1 MDKKLYDLID
11 SYAEDF
17 AAKLTKWIQIPSVKD
32 APAPGAPFGTEVR
45 RMYDVAMADCEA
57 EGFVVRGFDG
67 YALDATLPGASDE
80 AIAVLGHL
88 DVVPA
93 GDAWPCDPF
102 AAVREGDK
110 IYGRGTSDDKG
121 PVLCAMYAMRAIK
134 EAGVPL
140 KKSIRLIL
148 GCDEESG
155 WEDMDYYARHADMPE
170 VGFSPDASFPLI
182 NTEKAMLHLI
192 LTAPVASLSEGGVAE
207 GDGGSL
213 QVKELFT
220 GERMNVIPGESKALL
235 AGGQEIADAVAAY
248 AAKTGLPYTAE
259 VTADGVWVT
268 AEGIPGHSAYP
279 EGRRNA
285 IGMMLCLLKALG
297 VKGAFATLANAVGM
311 EHDGASLGCACAD
324 EVSGPLTCNMGI
336 LHLENDTIT
345 CTLDMRVPITADL
358 DKLEANA
365 LASLPG
371 FTAAHIE
378 KKAPHHVPAESEL
391 VTALLGAYI
400 EETGED
406 ARPQSTGGGTYAKVL
421 RQGVAFG
428 AAFPDDEDLAH
439 QAGEYVRISKMLLA
453 TKIYANALIR
463 LAAK

>member
-11 SYAEDF
+11 SYAEEF
-17 AAKLTKWIQIPSVKD
+17 AAHLTRWIQVPSVKD
-32 APAPGAPFGTEVR
+32 EPAPGAPFGAEVR
-45 RMYDVAMADCEA
+45 RMYDMALEDCQA
-57 EGFVVRGFDG
+57 EGFVVRDFDG
-67 YALDATLPGASDE
+67 YALDATLPGESDE

-93 GDAWPCDPF
+93 GDGWPMEPF

-110 IYGRGTSDDKG
+110 LYGRGTSDDKG
-121 PVLCAMYAMRAIK
+121 PMLCALYAMRAIK

-155 WEDMDYYARHADMPE
+155 WEDMDYYAKHADMPE
-170 VGFSPDASFPLI
+170 VGFSPDASFPLS
-182 NTEKAMLHLI
+182 NTEKAMLHMI
-192 LTAPVASLSEGGVAE
+192 LTAPAAQEG
-207 GDGGSL
+207 L

-220 GERMNVIPGESKALL
+220 GERLNVIPGESRALL

-259 VTADGVWVT
+259 VTAEGVWVT

-297 VKGAFATLANAVGM
+297 VKGAFATLADAVGM
-311 EHDGASLGCACAD
+311 AHDGANLGCACRD
-324 EVSGPLTCNMGI
+324 DVSGPLTCNMGI
-336 LHLENDTIT
+336 LHLENGTIT

-365 LASLPG
+365 LAALPG
-371 FTAAHIE
+371 FTATLIE

-391 VTALLGAYI
+391 VTALLAAYT
-400 EETGED
+400 EETGEP
-406 ARPQSTGGGTYAKVL
+406 AQPQSTGGGTYAKVL
-421 RQGVAFG
+421 KQGVAFG

-439 QAGEYVRISKMLLA
+439 QAGEYVFLSKMTLA
-453 TKIYANALIR
+453 TKIYANALVR